1 MCWIISGGGSGIGR
15 SFVHHF
21 SKNFKVLTCGRRLT
35 ALEETKTGASNPD
48 QVHIVQA
55 DIADSKQRDNF
66 VSSLP
71 KDAQIMLLVQ
81 NAAIGDPA
89 SFENVSPDHLG
100 IYKQLIIY
108 ILLFSAPKIF
118 ILNRQ
123 MKNNSNY
130 IDVKIGFLF

>member
-1 MCWIISGGGSGIGR
+1 MKWVIITGKCLHRLETNNKSWLCWIISGGGSGIGR

-55 DIADSKQRDNF
+55 DIADSNQRDNF

-71 KDAQIMLLVQ
+71 KDAQIMLLIQ

-100 IYKQLIIY
+100 IIYNQLII
-108 ILLFSAPKIF
+108 
-118 ILNRQ
+118 
-123 MKNNSNY
+123 
-130 IDVKIGFLF
+130 